1 MSNITY
7 TRNGS
12 ASTRPIAKAPHS
24 IRTVWNQAS
33 DLGVNVLRVRVAQER
48 NELTQG
54 NTFDGFHQGRV
65 SLYKQRT
72 NPIDKLW
79 FRRFVKLNESNKG
92 MQVLEV
98 ANNVDVENTLRTID
112 NYNSFINGNIFVR
125 MFHAIK
131 AVLA

>member
-12 ASTRPIAKAPHS
+12 ASTRSIAKAPHS

-33 DLGVNVLRVRVAQER
+33 DIGVNVLRVRVAQER
-48 NELTQG
+48 NEVTQG
-54 NTFDGFHQGRV
+54 NTFNGYHKGKV
-65 SLYKQRT
+65 SIYKQRK
-72 NPIDKLW
+72 NPIEKLW

-98 ANNVDVENTLRTID
+98 ANNVDVEDTLRTID

-125 MFHAIK
+125 MFHAVKNVI
-131 AVLA
+131 A

>member
-7 TRNGS
+7 TRKGS
-12 ASTRPIAKAPHS
+12 ATTRKIADAPQSIKA
-24 IRTVWNQAS
+24 VWNQAS

-54 NTFDGFHQGRV
+54 NTFDGFHQGKV

-98 ANNVDVENTLRTID
+98 ASNLDVQDTLKAID
-112 NYNSFINGNIFVR
+112 DFEIYTTASFLKRIALRFNRIFN
-125 MFHAIK
+125 
-131 AVLA
+131 

>member
-7 TRNGS
+7 TRKGS
-12 ASTRPIAKAPHS
+12 ATTRKIADAPQSIKA
-24 IRTVWNQAS
+24 VWNQAS

-54 NTFDGFHQGRV
+54 NTFDGFHQGKV

-98 ANNVDVENTLRTID
+98 ASNVDVEDTLRTID
-112 NYNSFINGNIFVR
+112 SYNSFINGNIFVR
-125 MFHAIK
+125 MFHAVKNVI
-131 AVLA
+131 A

>member
-1 MSNITY
+1 MSKITY

-12 ASTRPIAKAPHS
+12 ESTRPIAKAPHS

-54 NTFDGFHQGRV
+54 NTFDGYHQGRV

-98 ANNVDVENTLRTID
+98 ANNVDVEDTLRTID
-112 NYNSFINGNIFVR
+112 SYNSFINGNIFVR

-131 AVLA
+131 AVLG

>member
-7 TRNGS
+7 TRKGS
-12 ASTRPIAKAPHS
+12 ATTRKIAEAPQSIKA
-24 IRTVWNQAS
+24 VWNQAS

-48 NELTQG
+48 NEITQG
-54 NTFDGFHQGRV
+54 NTFDGYHQGRV
-65 SLYKQRT
+65 SLYRQRT

-98 ANNVDVENTLRTID
+98 ATNVDVQNTLETID
-112 NYNSFINGNIFVR
+112 NYDSFINGNIFIR
-125 MFHAIK
+125 LFTAIRK
-131 AVLA
+131 VFA

>member
-12 ASTRPIAKAPHS
+12 ASTKPIAKAPHS

-54 NTFDGFHQGRV
+54 NTFDGYHQGKV

-98 ANNVDVENTLRTID
+98 ATNVDVENTLRTID
-112 NYNSFINGNIFVR
+112 KYNSFINGNIFVR
-125 MFHAIK
+125 MFHAVK
-131 AVLA
+131 SVFA

>member
-12 ASTRPIAKAPHS
+12 ASTKPIAIAPHS
-24 IRTVWNQAS
+24 IRSVWNQAS

-54 NTFDGFHQGRV
+54 NTFDGYHQGRV

-98 ANNVDVENTLRTID
+98 ANNVDVEDTLRTID

>member
-54 NTFDGFHQGRV
+54 NTFNGYHKGKV
-65 SLYKQRT
+65 SIYKQRT

-79 FRRFVKLNESNKG
+79 FRRFVKLKNESN
-92 MQVLEV
+92 
-98 ANNVDVENTLRTID
+98 
-112 NYNSFINGNIFVR
+112 F
-125 MFHAIK
+125 
-131 AVLA
+131 

>member
-7 TRNGS
+7 TRKGS
-12 ASTRPIAKAPHS
+12 ATTRKIADAPQS
-24 IRTVWNQAS
+24 IQAVWNKAS

-48 NELTQG
+48 NEITQG
-54 NTFDGFHQGRV
+54 NTFDGYHQGRV
-65 SLYKQRT
+65 SLYKQRA

-98 ANNVDVENTLRTID
+98 ADNMDVQNTLEVID
-112 NYNSFINGNIFVR
+112 TFNKYENGGIIVR
-125 MFHAIK
+125 ILKAIRSVF
-131 AVLA
+131 A